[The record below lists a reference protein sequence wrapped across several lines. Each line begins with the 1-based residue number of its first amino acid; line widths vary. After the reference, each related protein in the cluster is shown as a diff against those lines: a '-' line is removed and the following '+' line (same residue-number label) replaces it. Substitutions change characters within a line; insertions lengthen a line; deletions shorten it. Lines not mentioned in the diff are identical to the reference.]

1 MKFGIFVEFAFGHN
15 WQWKGQFNLYQPK
28 FSKQIKRKKMGKL
41 RKENESFWRSYTISV
56 KPDSRKP
63 EPEKKKMYLS
73 THFN

>member
-1 MKFGIFVEFAFGHN
+1 
-15 WQWKGQFNLYQPK
+15 
-28 FSKQIKRKKMGKL
+28 MGKL